1 MLIRHG
7 ITHFTFLSSLVPKY
21 HLSTTAFAHFLP
33 PNLKAKRRAQER
45 KLIEVC
51 MKKQMIW
58 MKLTGEPQDTHQQML
73 ELPRALVSE
82 AGLPVKGQKHK
93 AVQFYSTQYMDKVV
107 NDTLPQNW
115 VPHAVIIDG
124 MFLLYAPPPPG
135 TTTVSEFSRILSEWY
150 IAPYFEAG
158 ALEVH
163 LLFDDPDRHSVSP
176 KASERRRRYAAGS
189 TNHVYYDFTEQLP
202 SSQKWSSVTE
212 CCVCK
217 HKLAQSLA
225 LELL

>member
-1 MLIRHG
+1 
-7 ITHFTFLSSLVPKY
+7 
-21 HLSTTAFAHFLP
+21 
-33 PNLKAKRRAQER
+33 
-45 KLIEVC
+45 
-51 MKKQMIW
+51 
-58 MKLTGEPQDTHQQML
+58 
-73 ELPRALVSE
+73 
-82 AGLPVKGQKHK
+82 
-93 AVQFYSTQYMDKVV
+93 MDKVV

-135 TTTVSEFSRILSEWY
+135 TTTVLEFSRILSERY

-189 TNHVYYDFTEQLP
+189 TNHVHYDFTEQLP

-225 LELL
+225 LKLLQQTHLTQHQRFVTAGAFEGNLRDKAMFVGNGSKEPQVLHHLNNCSEEADMRIWLHCIHSVGTKH